1 MNGTTTTN
9 AVNGNSEV
17 INEIVNRN
25 YSLVDNLVQQFMEK
39 DFRGVSTLNIMITL
53 FVVGKYSFELRCQTE
68 HEILKLQ
75 LEDIVKEVAER
86 YQDKGVY
93 KSELMYLLEDNQ
105 SLSSYMMKVETC
117 IIDKYRALQPLL
129 YIRDPT
135 YFQIKNNLN
144 EIFNKNNLLRD
155 VADIKERWE
164 TFDERF
170 MKKSEEIEE
179 LLNSVN
185 PEEFTNFQRNFDK
198 VENILI
204 ENTYEKFN
212 KQKEYI
218 DGLFKR
224 NIGLNKSLQSMYDE
238 TIDIIFEDE
247 LDAQMLL
254 FEQAGVDRIGCY
266 ALRDYFKTKKAF
278 IKLNVSFDNI
288 EVLLSKIQQNK

>member
-75 LEDIVKEVAER
+75 LEDIVKEVTER

-155 VADIKERWE
+155 VADIKEKWE

-170 MKKSEEIEE
+170 QKKSEEIEE

-198 VENILI
+198 VENTLI
-204 ENTYEKFN
+204 ENTYKRFKN
-212 KQKEYI
+212 KEGKV
-218 DGLFKR
+218 D
-224 NIGLNKSLQSMYDE
+224 D
-238 TIDIIFEDE
+238 IFEEE
-247 LDAQMLL
+247 LNTQMLL

-288 EVLLSKIQQNK
+288 EVLLSRIQQNK

>member
-9 AVNGNSEV
+9 AVNTNSEI

-170 MKKSEEIEE
+170 QKKSEEIEE

-198 VENILI
+198 VENTLI

-212 KQKEYI
+212 KQKDYI
-218 DGLFKR
+218 DGLFNR
-224 NIGLNKSLQSMYDE
+224 NRGLNKSLQSMYDE
-238 TIDIIFEDE
+238 TINIIFEDE

-266 ALRDYFKTKKAF
+266 ALRDYFKTKKVF
-278 IKLNVSFDNI
+278 IKMNVSFDNI
-288 EVLLSKIQQNK
+288 EALLLKIQQNK